1 MIYIVIF
8 IILLFLTTIDLYN
21 SKLRY
26 FSYFLSVSI
35 LIIFGSLRWET
46 GADWIPYHS
55 FFILNDSLDKF
66 LDGGFE
72 IGFAYLNYLIKQIS
86 DSYSVMLFV
95 VTSIALL
102 SKSIF
107 VLKKID
113 YVVFVIF
120 GFYCFF
126 LGDSFPVRQ
135 SMSVGI
141 LLASTIF
148 IIDKNKIYFLL
159 CVLLAATIH
168 VTSLFFIFAYPIFHL
183 RWSNRK
189 IIFLFLVCILIGFL
203 KLPIVVLS
211 KIGGLGDLGF
221 VTSKLLY
228 YLEDGADQ
236 NNLNNPIN
244 FIVSLIRRLL
254 VFTPFFLCRK
264 RCEAYDPNYN
274 GYLNLLC
281 FGNAIFFA
289 FCTSI
294 EVFIRMGAYFYI
306 YEIFLLSI
314 ILKVYWKTKAGAW
327 VYLLLILYFCIKLY
341 GALSVFWDLYVPY
354 YTIFEN
360 VPRIMH

>member
-8 IILLFLTTIDLYN
+8 LILLLLSTIDLYN

-26 FSYFLSVSI
+26 FSYFFGVFL

-46 GADWIPYHS
+46 GADWIPYS
-55 FFILNDSLDKF
+55 NFFLLSDGLDKY
-66 LDGGFE
+66 LEGGFE
-72 IGFAYLNYLIKQIS
+72 IGFAYLNYVVKSFS
-86 DSYSVMLFV
+86 DSYSVMLCV
-95 VTSIALL
+95 VSSIALL

-107 VLKKID
+107 VLRKSENI
-113 YVVFVIF
+113 VFIIF

-148 IIDKNKIYFLL
+148 IIDRKIIPFLL
-159 CVLLAATIH
+159 CIALSSTIH
-168 VTSLFFIFAYPIFHL
+168 VTSLFFVFAYPIFHV
-183 RWSNRK
+183 RWSNKK
-189 IIFLFLVCILIGFL
+189 IIYLFLICILVGLL
-203 KLPIVVLS
+203 KLPIVLLS
-211 KIGGLGDLGF
+211 KLSNFGDLGF
-221 VTSKLLY
+221 VTSKLLF
-228 YLEDGADQ
+228 YLEEGAEQ
-236 NNLNNPIN
+236 NTLDNPVN

-254 VFTPFFLCRK
+254 VFTPLFLCRK
-264 RCEAYDPNYN
+264 RCEIYDPNYN

-306 YEIFLLSI
+306 YEIFLLAI
-314 ILKVYWKTKAGAW
+314 ILKVYWPTKAGSW
-327 VYLLLILYFCIKLY
+327 VYLLMILYFCIKLY
-341 GALSVFWDLYVPY
+341 GALSAYWDLYVPY
-354 YTIFEN
+354 YSIFEY
-360 VPRIMH
+360 VPRTMH

>member
-1 MIYIVIF
+1 MIYILIF
-8 IILLFLTTIDLYN
+8 FILLLFTTISLYN

-26 FSYFLSVSI
+26 ILYFLSVFI

-46 GADWIPYHS
+46 GADWIPYNN
-55 FFILNDSLDKF
+55 FFLLNDSLDKF
-66 LDGGFE
+66 LEGGFE
-72 IGFAYLNYLIKQIS
+72 IGFAYLNYFVKSFS

-95 VTSIALL
+95 VSSIALL

-107 VLKKID
+107 VLKKSDNI
-113 YVVFVIF
+113 VFVIF

-135 SMSVGI
+135 AMAVGI

-148 IIDKNKIYFLL
+148 IIDRKKIFFLL
-159 CVLLAATIH
+159 CVCLAATIH

-183 RWSNRK
+183 KWSNKK
-189 IIFLFLVCILIGFL
+189 IIYLFLVCIFIGFI
-203 KLPIVVLS
+203 KLPIVILS
-211 KIGGLGDLGF
+211 KLSNVGDLGF
-221 VTSKLLY
+221 VTAKLLY

-236 NNLNNPIN
+236 NTLDNPIN

-254 VFTPFFLCRK
+254 VFTPLFLCRK

-306 YEIFLLSI
+306 YEIFLLAI
-314 ILKVYWKTKAGAW
+314 ILKVYWPTKAGSW

-341 GALSVFWDLYVPY
+341 GALSAYWDLYVPY
-354 YTIFEN
+354 YSIFEY
-360 VPRIMH
+360 VPRSMH